1 MAQMGAVAIRYN
13 VAAYLQ
19 QLRGGLGDNQRN
31 GSHRREQGFLF
42 CQLGKL
48 KASTRSLYDAS
59 WRSHRA
65 KDKTWGECGEYGK
78 EGRFAEKG
86 GQQVGS
92 VFQCST
98 DNEKIKA
105 IYGNFGFWSWL
116 RYWHLDSADYVLMML
131 MDKGY
136 YDYDYEAV
144 KEKPVLTAEDREIW
158 SQEKLHAILGVK
170 PKKKTLTPEELQA
183 EVMAENKKKK

>member
-1 MAQMGAVAIRYN
+1 MGAVPLRYN
-13 VAAYLQ
+13 VAAHLQ
-19 QLRGGLGDNQRN
+19 QLRSCVGYNQRH

-42 CQLGKL
+42 GQLGKL
-48 KASTRSLYDAS
+48 KTSTRTLYESS

-65 KDKTWGECGEYGK
+65 KDKTWGERGEYGR

-92 VFQCST
+92 VFQSST

-105 IYGNFGFWSWL
+105 IYGNYGFWSWL

-170 PKKKTLTPEELQA
+170 PRKKTLTPEELQA
-183 EVMAENKKKK
+183 EVMAEEKEK